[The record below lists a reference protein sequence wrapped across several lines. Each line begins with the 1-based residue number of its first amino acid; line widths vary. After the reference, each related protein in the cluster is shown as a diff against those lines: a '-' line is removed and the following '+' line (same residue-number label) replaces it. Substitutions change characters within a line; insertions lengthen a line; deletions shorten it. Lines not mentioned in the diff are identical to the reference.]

1 MNKQRKNIKLK
12 EALAALQKEVD
23 AAILTTK
30 VISADKAVAIMI
42 DFFEKVQIQGLDE
55 TNDGDMLLFQY
66 GNYDWQDGKGFNF
79 EMSLVRQLILP
90 RRQEDELYQLELRL
104 LYQPEAFQDIEAI
117 TLWKEETLEL
127 WQAKIMATKGFKR
140 AVEQSSHHFTIQLQG
155 V

>member
-1 MNKQRKNIKLK
+1 
-12 EALAALQKEVD
+12 
-23 AAILTTK
+23 
-30 VISADKAVAIMI
+30 MI